1 MIKIEKRLLIL
12 KLFLWIMG
20 LFLTFWWPL
29 SHWFYSDWYHTLL
42 GFEIGS
48 YQDSMVKVIG
58 TIGIIPTLLIFFSAN
73 NPIKNRDMIIVLI
86 VFSVLMSITY
96 LHLISIEQFP
106 VLELINVGLLFFA
119 AIFLSI
125 IYPWRHKA

>member
-1 MIKIEKRLLIL
+1 MKIENRLLIL
-12 KLFLWIMG
+12 KYFLWIMG

-96 LHLISIEQFP
+96 LHLINIKQFP
-106 VLELINVGLLFFA
+106 VLELINVGLLLFA

-125 IYPWRHKA
+125 IYPWRSKA